1 MPSFLS
7 EDNIEQAMVQRLQ
20 HLYGYDVLDCYTS
33 DAADLNDGS
42 QRADKREVILRDR
55 LKAAA
60 VRLNP
65 EIPEAAID
73 DAVDQVCD
81 RRQAMAT
88 MVANRELDSLIR
100 DGVRVEFK
108 DKQNNHGRTR
118 KERIKLIDFDTPE
131 NNHFLAATQLW
142 IQSTGAAAKAGYRR
156 PDILLYIN
164 GLPLVFIELKNSNV
178 KLRSAY
184 DDNLTHYKA
193 DIPQLFLTNV
203 FCVFSNGL
211 ETRLGSLSAEWE
223 HFFHW
228 LRPEDEKE
236 KIRRDQIREQG
247 TSAERFLQGLAAKD
261 KLLDYVENFVI
272 YHKGSQKIIAQNH
285 QFLGVNRA
293 FRVFVERRGWLEQQK
308 GLADKEPLTPAL
320 SQGEREKTGAHYR
333 AGYDFSG
340 LVTRARELR
349 QQQTPAE
356 DVLWQ
361 LLRNRQFLGLKFR
374 RQHQLGDFIADFYC
388 DEHKLVVEVDGSI
401 HATVE
406 KTQHDRTRQLILE
419 GQGFQVIQLSNE
431 LILNNPEA
439 ALESIAAKLPLP
451 DESAADER
459 TTPNKPQPQN
469 RPSPSGRG
477 AGGEGKTPF
486 KANRLGVFWHTQGSG
501 KSFSM
506 IFYARKIIRKVPGNY
521 SFVVVTDRED
531 LDGQI
536 YRNFLNTE
544 TVKKAD
550 AAQPKNSEQMRAF
563 LGQNKKLVFTLIQKF
578 RWPKGKR
585 YPVLSERDDII
596 VIVDEA
602 HRTQYKSLAENM
614 RAGLPHA
621 QYLAFTGTPLLGR
634 ERKTNEWFG
643 DYVSEYNFSQSMDDG
658 ATVPLFYKKR
668 VPEVLNQN
676 EELSDEFY
684 EILEDENLDEAQQ
697 EKLERRFATELQVI
711 KRDDRLE
718 TIARDLVYHFPR
730 RGYLGKGMLIAVDK
744 FTAVKMYDKVQRL
757 WKEDIKSLRGEI
769 KKSVD
774 EVHKARLQRQL
785 DWMRKVEMAVVVSA
799 ENGEEEKFDAQGL
812 DIRPHRKRMDQLDA
826 HGHDLEYNY
835 KDPEHPLQLVFVCA
849 MWLTGF
855 DAPTVSTLYL
865 DKPQKDHTLMQT
877 IARANRVSSHRIN
890 GVEKTNGEIVDYY
903 GVIGRL
909 RKAIKDYGQGGD
921 GLDEPPVKDKDELF
935 CLLADALEQARLFC
949 AEREIVIDTALAA
962 DDVFKQVSLFEE
974 WADTLLSK
982 DEWRQSFKVLENTIT
997 ALYEA
1002 CKPEILGDPV
1012 VRKVALFQYL
1022 RGVLDSII
1030 QQQDIDLAT
1039 KKINELLDESLIV
1052 DDQKF
1057 SQVKEES
1064 GGWKIE
1070 QKGQTWDLSKI
1081 DFDKLKEDF
1090 KQAKYKNIE
1099 IADLRA
1105 FLEKKLQDMLNKNRT
1120 RRDFAE
1126 RLQEIIDNYN
1136 AGSNS
1141 ADSDFT
1147 ELVKFAESLKQEED
1161 RHIREGLSE
1170 DELEIYDL
1178 LCKEN
1183 MTKAEEKKVRLAARA
1198 LLKRLTEEK
1207 PKVLV
1212 QDWYKDSQ
1220 TRLAVRDEVG
1230 AVLDEYLPED
1240 SYDKELFLLKR
1251 DRVFELTLDLAINH
1265 QRWAA

>member
-1 MPSFLS
+1 MPNFLS
-7 EDNIEQAMVQRLQ
+7 EDVIEQAMVQRLQ
-20 HLYGYDVLDCYTS
+20 HLYGYDSLNCYTS
-33 DAADLNDGS
+33 DPADLDDGS
-42 QRADKREVILRDR
+42 GRSDKREVIFRDR
-55 LKAAA
+55 LKVAA
-60 VRLNP
+60 VALNP
-65 EIPEAAID
+65 EIPETAID
-73 DAVDQVCD
+73 VAVDQVCD

-88 MVANRELDSLIR
+88 IAANRELDGLIR

-108 DKQNNHGRTR
+108 DDKDKNGRIR
-118 KERIKLIDFDTPE
+118 KERVRLIDFDRPD
-131 NNHFLAATQLW
+131 NNHFLAVTQLW

-178 KLRSAY
+178 KLRTAY
-184 DDNLTHYKA
+184 DDNLTNYKA
-193 DIPQLFLTNV
+193 DIPQLFLTNA
-203 FCVFSNGL
+203 FCVFSNGI

-236 KIRRDQIREQG
+236 KVRRDQIRAEG
-247 TSAERFLQGLAAKD
+247 TSAERFLQGLCAKN
-261 KLLDYVENFVI
+261 KLLDYLENFVV
-272 YHKGSQKIIAQNH
+272 YHKGTQKIIAQNH
-285 QFLGVNRA
+285 QFIGVNRG
-293 FRVFVERRGWLEQQK
+293 FDKFLRRE
-308 GLADKEPLTPAL
+308 E
-320 SQGEREKTGAHYR
+320 
-333 AGYDFSG
+333 F
-340 LVTRARELR
+340 
-349 QQQTPAE
+349 
-356 DVLWQ
+356 
-361 LLRNRQFLGLKFR
+361 
-374 RQHQLGDFIADFYC
+374 
-388 DEHKLVVEVDGSI
+388 
-401 HATVE
+401 
-406 KTQHDRTRQLILE
+406 
-419 GQGFQVIQLSNE
+419 
-431 LILNNPEA
+431 
-439 ALESIAAKLPLP
+439 
-451 DESAADER
+451 
-459 TTPNKPQPQN
+459 
-469 RPSPSGRG
+469 
-477 AGGEGKTPF
+477 GGK
-486 KANRLGVFWHTQGSG
+486 LGVFWHTQGSG

-521 SFVVVTDRED
+521 SFVVVTDRAD

-550 AAQPKNSEQMRAF
+550 TAQPKDSEQLRTF

-614 RAGLPHA
+614 RAGLPNA

-676 EELSDEFY
+676 EDLSDEFY
-684 EILEDENLDEAQQ
+684 EILEDENLDDIQQ

-718 TIARDLVYHFPR
+718 KVAEDIVFHFPR
-730 RGYLGKGMLIAVDK
+730 RGYLGKGMVIAVDK
-744 FTAVKMYDKVQRL
+744 FTAVKMCNKVRRL
-757 WKEDIKSLRGEI
+757 FKDEIKSLRGEI
-769 KKSVD
+769 KKTLD
-774 EVHKARLQRQL
+774 EVHKARLQKRL
-785 DWMRKVEMAVVVSA
+785 EWMRKVKMAVVVSA

-812 DIRPHRKRMDQLDA
+812 DIRPHRKRMEQLDA
-826 HGHDLEYNY
+826 HGHDLEYNF

-855 DAPTVSTLYL
+855 DAPTISTLYL

-909 RKAIKDYGQGGD
+909 KKAIKDYGQGGEGQED
-921 GLDEPPVKDKDELF
+921 PPVRDKDALF
-935 CLLADALEQARLFC
+935 ALLIDAIEQARTFC
-949 AEREIVIDTALAA
+949 AERDITIDTALTA
-962 DDVFKQVSLFEE
+962 DDVFKQVSLFES

-982 DEWRQSFKVLENTIT
+982 DEWRQSFNVFENTIT

-1022 RGVLDSII
+1022 RGVIDSII
-1030 QQQDIDLAT
+1030 QQQDIDSVT
-1039 KKINELLDESLIV
+1039 RKIDELLDESLIV
-1052 DDQKF
+1052 DDEKF
-1057 SQVKEES
+1057 VGTKEEK
-1064 GGWKIE
+1064 GGWRIT
-1070 QKGQTWDLSKI
+1070 QKGQGWDLSKI
-1081 DFDKLKEDF
+1081 DFEKLKEDF

-1105 FLEKKLQDMLNKNRT
+1105 FLEKKLQDMLNNNRT

-1126 RLQEIIDNYN
+1126 RLQEIIENYN
-1136 AGSNS
+1136 AGSSS
-1141 ADSDFT
+1141 ADSDFA
-1147 ELVKFAESLKQEED
+1147 ELVKFAESLKDEED
-1161 RHIREGLSE
+1161 RHIREGLTE

-1178 LCKEN
+1178 LCKDN
-1183 MTKAEEKKVRLAARA
+1183 MTKADEKKVRMAAKV
-1198 LLKRLTEEK
+1198 LLNRLTEEK

-1220 TRLAVRDEVG
+1220 TRLFVRDEVG
-1230 AVLDEYLPED
+1230 SVLDKYLPED
-1240 SYDKELFLLKR
+1240 SYDKDLFIQKR
-1251 DRVFELTLDLAINH
+1251 DKVYELTLDLAINH

>member
-1 MPSFLS
+1 MPNFLS
-7 EDNIEQAMVQRLQ
+7 EDDIEQAMVQRLQ
-20 HLYGYDVLDCYTS
+20 HLYGYDSLNCYTS
-33 DAADLNDGS
+33 DPADLQDGS
-42 QRADKREVILRDR
+42 GRSDKREVIFRDR
-55 LKAAA
+55 LKVAA
-60 VRLNP
+60 VSLNP
-65 EIPEAAID
+65 EIPETAID
-73 DAVDQVCD
+73 VAVDQVCD

-88 MVANRELDSLIR
+88 IAANRELDGLIR

-108 DKQNNHGRTR
+108 DSNGKNGRIR
-118 KERIKLIDFDTPE
+118 KERVRLIDFDRPD
-131 NNHFLAATQLW
+131 NNHFLAVTQLW
-142 IQSTGAAAKAGYRR
+142 IQSTAAAAKAGYRR

-178 KLRSAY
+178 KLRTAY
-184 DDNLTHYKA
+184 DDNLTNYKA
-193 DIPQLFLTNV
+193 DIPQLFLTNA
-203 FCVFSNGL
+203 FCVFSNGV

-228 LRPEDEKE
+228 LRPDDEKE
-236 KIRRDQIREQG
+236 KVRRDQIRADG
-247 TSAERFLQGLAAKD
+247 TSAERFLQGLCAKN
-261 KLLDYVENFVI
+261 KLLDYFENFLV
-272 YHKGSQKIIAQNH
+272 YHKGTQKIIAQNH
-285 QFLGVNRA
+285 QFIGVNR
-293 FRVFVERRGWLEQQK
+293 
-308 GLADKEPLTPAL
+308 
-320 SQGEREKTGAHYR
+320 
-333 AGYDFSG
+333 GYDKF
-340 LVTRARELR
+340 LRRE
-349 QQQTPAE
+349 E
-356 DVLWQ
+356 
-361 LLRNRQFLGLKFR
+361 F
-374 RQHQLGDFIADFYC
+374 
-388 DEHKLVVEVDGSI
+388 
-401 HATVE
+401 
-406 KTQHDRTRQLILE
+406 
-419 GQGFQVIQLSNE
+419 
-431 LILNNPEA
+431 
-439 ALESIAAKLPLP
+439 
-451 DESAADER
+451 
-459 TTPNKPQPQN
+459 
-469 RPSPSGRG
+469 
-477 AGGEGKTPF
+477 GGK
-486 KANRLGVFWHTQGSG
+486 LGVFWHTQGSG

-521 SFVVVTDRED
+521 SFVVVTDRAD

-550 AAQPKNSEQMRAF
+550 TAQPKDSEQLRTF

-614 RAGLPHA
+614 RAGLPNA

-676 EELSDEFY
+676 EDLSDEFY
-684 EILEDENLDEAQQ
+684 EILEDENLDDIQQ

-718 TIARDLVYHFPR
+718 KVAEDIVFHFPR
-730 RGYLGKGMLIAVDK
+730 RGYLGKGMVIAVDK
-744 FTAVKMYDKVQRL
+744 FTAVKMCNKVRRL
-757 WKEDIKSLRGEI
+757 FKDEIKSLRGEI
-769 KKSVD
+769 KKTLD
-774 EVHKARLQRQL
+774 EVHKARLQKRL
-785 DWMRKVEMAVVVSA
+785 EWMRKVKMAVVVSA

-812 DIRPHRKRMDQLDA
+812 DIRPHRKRMDQLDS
-826 HGHDLEYNY
+826 HGHDLEYNF

-855 DAPTVSTLYL
+855 DAPTISTLYL

-909 RKAIKDYGQGGD
+909 KKAIKDYGQGGEGQED
-921 GLDEPPVKDKDELF
+921 PPVRDKDALF
-935 CLLADALEQARLFC
+935 ALLIDAIEQARTFC
-949 AEREIVIDTALAA
+949 AERDITIDTALTA
-962 DDVFKQVSLFEE
+962 DDVFKQVSLFES

-982 DEWRQSFKVLENTIT
+982 DEWRQSFNVFENTIT

-1022 RGVLDSII
+1022 RGVIDSII
-1030 QQQDIDLAT
+1030 QQQDIDSVT
-1039 KKINELLDESLIV
+1039 RKIDELLDESLIV
-1052 DDQKF
+1052 DDEKF
-1057 SQVKEES
+1057 VGTKEEK
-1064 GGWKIE
+1064 GGWRIT
-1070 QKGQTWDLSKI
+1070 QKGQGWDLSKI
-1081 DFDKLKEDF
+1081 DFEKLKEDF

-1105 FLEKKLQDMLNKNRT
+1105 FLEKKLQDMLNNNRT

-1126 RLQEIIDNYN
+1126 RLQEIIAKYN
-1136 AGSNS
+1136 AGSSS
-1141 ADSDFT
+1141 ADSDFA
-1147 ELVKFAESLKQEED
+1147 ELVKFAESLKDEED
-1161 RHIREGLSE
+1161 RHIREGLTE

-1178 LCKEN
+1178 LCKDN
-1183 MTKAEEKKVRLAARA
+1183 MTKADEKKVRMAAKV
-1198 LLKRLTEEK
+1198 LLTRLTEEK

-1220 TRLAVRDEVG
+1220 TRLFVRDEVG
-1230 AVLDEYLPED
+1230 SVLDKYLPED
-1240 SYDKELFLLKR
+1240 SYDKDLFIQKR
-1251 DRVFELTLDLAINH
+1251 DKVYELTLDLAINH

>member
-1 MPSFLS
+1 MPNFMS

-33 DAADLNDGS
+33 DAADINDGS
-42 QRADKREVILRDR
+42 GRADKREVIFRDH
-55 LKAAA
+55 LNTAV

-65 EIPEAAID
+65 EIPDIAID
-73 DAVDQVCD
+73 DALDQVCD
-81 RRQAMAT
+81 QRQAMAT

-108 DKQNNHGRTR
+108 DNKGRNR
-118 KERIKLIDFDTPE
+118 KERVKLIDFEEPK
-131 NNHFLAATQLW
+131 NNHFLAVTQLW

-156 PDILLYIN
+156 PDILLYVN

-184 DDNLTHYKA
+184 DDNLTNYKA
-193 DIPQLFLTNV
+193 DIPQLFLSNV

-247 TSAERFLQGLAAKD
+247 TSAERFLQGLCAKD

-272 YHKGSQKIIAQNH
+272 YHKGTQKIIAQNH
-285 QFLGVNRA
+285 QFIGVNRGFA
-293 FRVFVERRGWLEQQK
+293 KFLRRGE
-308 GLADKEPLTPAL
+308 
-320 SQGEREKTGAHYR
+320 Y
-333 AGYDFSG
+333 
-340 LVTRARELR
+340 
-349 QQQTPAE
+349 
-356 DVLWQ
+356 
-361 LLRNRQFLGLKFR
+361 
-374 RQHQLGDFIADFYC
+374 
-388 DEHKLVVEVDGSI
+388 
-401 HATVE
+401 
-406 KTQHDRTRQLILE
+406 
-419 GQGFQVIQLSNE
+419 
-431 LILNNPEA
+431 
-439 ALESIAAKLPLP
+439 
-451 DESAADER
+451 
-459 TTPNKPQPQN
+459 
-469 RPSPSGRG
+469 
-477 AGGEGKTPF
+477 GGK
-486 KANRLGVFWHTQGSG
+486 LGVFWHTQGSG

-506 IFYARKIIRKVPGNY
+506 IFYTRKIIRKVPGNF

-550 AAQPKNSEQMRAF
+550 AAQPKDSEQMRAF

-585 YPVLSERDDII
+585 YPLLSDRDDII

-602 HRTQYKSLAENM
+602 HRTQYKTLAENM
-614 RAGLPHA
+614 RAGLPNG

-676 EELSDEFY
+676 EDLSEEFY

-718 TIARDLVYHFPR
+718 TIARDIVYHFPR

-744 FTAVKMYDKVQRL
+744 YTAVKMYDKVQRL
-757 WKEDIKSLRGEI
+757 WKADIKALRGEI
-769 KKSVD
+769 KQCKD
-774 EVHKARLQRQL
+774 ELHKTRLRKQL
-785 DWMRKVEMAVVVSA
+785 EWMRKVEMAVVVSA
-799 ENGEEEKFDAQGL
+799 ENGEEKKFDAQGL
-812 DIRPHRKRMDQLDA
+812 DIRPHRKRMDQVDA

-855 DAPTVSTLYL
+855 DATTISTLYL

-890 GVEKTNGEIVDYY
+890 GVEKTNGEIVDYF
-903 GVIGRL
+903 GVFGRL
-909 RKAIKDYGQGGD
+909 RKAIKDYGQGIEGE
-921 GLDEPPVKDKDELF
+921 DEPPVKDKDELF
-935 CLLADALEQARLFC
+935 ALLTDAIEQARAFC
-949 AEREIVIDTALAA
+949 AEIDIEIDAALAA
-962 DDVFKQVSLFEE
+962 DDVFKKVSLFES
-974 WADTLLSK
+974 WADKLLAK
-982 DEWRQSFKVLENTIT
+982 DELRQSFKVFENTIT

-1002 CKPEILGDPV
+1002 CKPEILGNPV

-1022 RGVLDSII
+1022 RGVIDSIVD
-1030 QQQDIDLAT
+1030 QHDIDSAT
-1039 KKINELLDESLIV
+1039 RKINELLDESVIV

-1057 SQVKEES
+1057 EHIKEKPAD
-1064 GGWKIE
+1064 WKII
-1070 QKGQTWDLSKI
+1070 QKGKTWDLSKV

-1090 KQAKYKNIE
+1090 QQATYKNIE

-1136 AGSNS
+1136 SGSSS
-1141 ADSDFT
+1141 AD
-1147 ELVKFAESLKQEED
+1147 ESFEQLMEEMAALKEEES
-1161 RHIREGLSE
+1161 RHIRKGLTE

-1183 MTKAEEKKVRLAARA
+1183 MSKSEEKKVRLAAKA

-1220 TRLAVRDEVG
+1220 TRLTVRDEVG
-1230 AVLDEYLPED
+1230 AVLDDYLPEE
-1240 SYDKELFLLKR
+1240 SYDRDLFLQKR